1 MSMLNCLKITTVS
14 EKGFSLK
21 KKKQNTGRALVTRVG
36 RWEVGEIHVGQRTK
50 LKLHGWNQSRDPMF
64 SVKTIV
70 NVIILNSGGLL
81 RE

>member
-1 MSMLNCLKITTVS
+1 M
-14 EKGFSLK
+14 
-21 KKKQNTGRALVTRVG
+21 LVTRAG

-70 NVIILNSGGLL
+70 NVIILNTGGLL